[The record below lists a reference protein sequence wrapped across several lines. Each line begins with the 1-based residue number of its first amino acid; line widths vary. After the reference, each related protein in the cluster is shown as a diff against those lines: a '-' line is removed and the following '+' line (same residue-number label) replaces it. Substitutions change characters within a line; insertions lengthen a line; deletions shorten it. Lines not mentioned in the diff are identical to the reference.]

1 MSEARPQAP
10 KTTTTVEA
18 RLEKTELDKI
28 LDGVQQGTP
37 APVSDTAVLM
47 MVTRLLE
54 TGEKLQTSVI
64 DDLVATIDQKLS
76 KQVDA
81 VLHHPDFQRLESA
94 WRSLRY
100 IVEQTDFR
108 QGNKMAILDVSKDD
122 LVRDLEDNPD
132 VTKTGYYKH
141 IYADGLG
148 TFGGTPVGTVIANYE
163 FGPGQKDIRLL
174 RKVAAVSSMAH
185 APFISG
191 TSPQMYGID
200 SFQELPALRDLKDL
214 FEGAK
219 FAAWR
224 GFREEADARY
234 VGLALPRY
242 LARPVHTRDS
252 VKKFVYDENVSES
265 HEHFLWGNMAF
276 PFATRLTEAFAK
288 NRWCANIIGPNS
300 GGAVKGLPVH
310 VYSDEGAEVMKIPTE
325 VKITLRREYEL
336 ADSGFIPLTWRE
348 NSDNAAFFGANS
360 SKRTKV
366 FPDTPAGRTAATND
380 MLGTRLPYM
389 FIVCRLAHYIKA
401 IQIENIGKSIS
412 RAALE
417 KELQEWVGQYV
428 NPLEN
433 LSQLEM
439 ARKPLKSAMIGV
451 KDVDGKPGWYEVE
464 MQVTPHFKYE
474 GAYFTL
480 SLVGKMDNTQKK

>member
-1 MSEARPQAP
+1 MPDAQRESP
-10 KTTTTVEA
+10 KTQVTFAEHLEA
-18 RLEKTELDKI
+18 LEPLITGYDPAA
-28 LDGVQQGTP
+28 P
-37 APVSDTAVLM
+37 APASSTATILL
-47 MVTRLLE
+47 VTKLLE
-54 TGEKLQTSVI
+54 SGDKLQPSLI
-64 DDLVATIDQKLS
+64 DDLVADIDRKMS
-76 KQVDA
+76 GQVDA
-81 VLHHPDFQRLESA
+81 ILHHPDLQRMEST

-100 IVEQTDFR
+100 LVEQTDFR
-108 QGNKMAILDVSKDD
+108 QGNKMAVLDVSKDD
-122 LVRDLEDNPD
+122 LIRDLEDNPD
-132 VTKTGYYKH
+132 ITKTGYYRH
-141 IYADGLG
+141 VYSDGLG
-148 TFGGTPVGTVIANYE
+148 TFGGTPVGAVIGNYE
-163 FGPGQKDIRLL
+163 FGPGQRDIRLL
-174 RKVAAVSSMAH
+174 RKMAAVSSMAH
-185 APFISG
+185 APMVGG
-191 TSPQMYGID
+191 TSPSAFGVESY
-200 SFQELPALRDLKDL
+200 QELPNLKDISSVM
-214 FEGAK
+214 EGAK

-224 GFREEADARY
+224 GFREEPDARY

-242 LARPVHTRDS
+242 LARPVHSRDA
-252 VKKFVYDENVSES
+252 VKKFVYDEDVSES

-300 GGAVKGLPVH
+300 GGAVKGLPV
-310 VYSDEGAEVMKIPTE
+310 YTYKDEGADVIKIPTE

-336 ADSGFIPLTWRE
+336 ADAGFVPLTWRE

-360 SKRTKV
+360 AKKTKV

-401 IQIENIGKSIS
+401 IQVENIGKSIS
-412 RAALE
+412 RSALE
-417 KELQEWVGQYV
+417 NELKEWISQYV

-433 LSQLEM
+433 LNQVEM
-439 ARKPLKSAMIGV
+439 ARKPLKAANIAV
-451 KDVDGKPGWYEVE
+451 NDVEGRPGWYEVE

>member
-1 MSEARPQAP
+1 MPEASGTPKAAPTVETLIEKDAIADILTRVSQQPQA
-10 KTTTTVEA
+10 V
-18 RLEKTELDKI
+18 
-28 LDGVQQGTP
+28 P
-37 APVSDTAVLM
+37 AHETAVLM
-47 MVTRLLE
+47 MVGQLVS
-54 TGEKLQTSVI
+54 TGEKLQPSVI
-64 DDLVATIDQKLS
+64 DSLVAEIDQKLS
-76 KQVDA
+76 QQVDA
-81 VLHHPDFQRLESA
+81 ILHAPEFQRLEST

-100 IVEQTDFR
+100 LVEQTDFR
-108 QGNKMAILDVSKDD
+108 QGLKMAILDVSKDD
-122 LVRDLEDNPD
+122 LINDLEDNPD

-141 IYADGLG
+141 VYSDGLG
-148 TFGGTPVGTVIANYE
+148 SFGGTPIGAVVANYE
-163 FGPGQKDIRLL
+163 FGPGQRDIRLL
-174 RKVAAVSSMAH
+174 KKAAAVSSMAH
-185 APFISG
+185 APFIAAA
-191 TSPQMYGID
+191 SPQMYGVD
-200 SFQELPALRDLKDL
+200 SFEEVPALKDL
-214 FEGAK
+214 AAVFEGAR

-234 VGLALPRY
+234 VGLTLPRY
-242 LARPVHTRDS
+242 LARPVYTRDA
-252 VKKFVYDENVSES
+252 VKKFTYDEDVSGS
-265 HEHFLWGNMAF
+265 HEHYLWGNMAF

-300 GGAVKGLPVH
+300 GGAVRGLPVH
-310 VYSDEGAEVMKIPTE
+310 VRKVDGAEEMKIPTE
-325 VKITLRREYEL
+325 VRITLRREYEL
-336 ADSGFIPLTWRE
+336 ADSGFMPLTWRE

-360 SKRTKV
+360 AKKTKV

-417 KELQEWVGQYV
+417 KELQEWIGQYV
-428 NPLEN
+428 NPMEGLN
-433 LSQLEM
+433 QTEM
-439 ARKPLKSAMIGV
+439 ARKPLKAAEIIV
-451 KDVDGKPGWYEVE
+451 KDLEGKPGWYEVE

>member
-1 MSEARPQAP
+1 MPDPRPEPTKQTVTFEAQ
-10 KTTTTVEA
+10 
-18 RLEKTELDKI
+18 LEKSMIEQMIGETE
-28 LDGVQQGTP
+28 QQRERQ
-37 APVSDTAVLM
+37 PVLK
-47 MVTRLLE
+47 LLGHMLASGE
-54 TGEKLQTSVI
+54 TKLQPALI
-64 DDLVATIDQKLS
+64 DDLIADIDQKMA

-81 VLHHPDFQRLESA
+81 VLHHADFQRMESA

-100 IVEQTDFR
+100 LVENTDFR

-122 LVRDLEDNPD
+122 LIKDLEDSPD
-132 VTKTGYYKH
+132 ITKTGYYRH
-141 IYADGLG
+141 VYADGLG
-148 TFGGTPVGTVIANYE
+148 TFGGTPAGAVIANYE
-163 FGPGQKDIRLL
+163 FGPGQRDVRLL
-174 RKVAAVSSMAH
+174 RKVGAVSSMAH
-185 APFISG
+185 SPFIGG
-191 TSPQMYGID
+191 TSPGMFGVD
-200 SFQELPALRDLKDL
+200 SFQELPSLKDIQAVH
-214 FEGAK
+214 EGAK

-224 GFREEADARY
+224 GFREEPDSRY
-234 VGLALPRY
+234 VGLALPRV
-242 LARPVHTRDS
+242 LVRPVHTRDA
-252 VKKFVYDENVSES
+252 VKKFVYDEDVSAS

-276 PFATRLTEAFAK
+276 AFATRLTEAFAK

-300 GGAVKGLPVH
+300 GGAVKGMPL
-310 VYSDEGAEVMKIPTE
+310 YTYKDEGADVIKIPSE

-336 ADSGFIPLTWRE
+336 SDAGFIPLTWRE

-360 SKRTKV
+360 PKKPKV

-401 IQIENIGKSIS
+401 IQVENIGKSIS

-417 KELQEWVGQYV
+417 KELQEWISQYV

-439 ARKPLKSAMIGV
+439 ARRPLKAAGIV
-451 KDVDGKPGWYEVE
+451 VNDLAGKPGWYEVE

>member
-1 MSEARPQAP
+1 MPDAQRQDA
-10 KTTTTVEA
+10 KATTSVEA
-18 RLEKTELDKI
+18 RLEKSVLEEMITQVEK
-28 LDGVQQGTP
+28 GAP
-37 APVSDTAVLM
+37 AKAEDTALM
-47 MVTRLLE
+47 MMVNSLVK
-54 TGEKLQTSVI
+54 TGAKLQTSTI
-64 DDLVATIDQKLS
+64 DELIANIDQKLS

-122 LVRDLEDNPD
+122 LIRDLEDNPD
-132 VTKTGYYKH
+132 ITKTGYYRH
-141 IYADGLG
+141 VYSDGLG
-148 TFGGTPVGTVIANYE
+148 TFGGIPTGTVVANYE
-163 FGPGQKDIRLL
+163 FGPGQRDIRLL
-174 RKVAAVSSMAH
+174 RKVGAVSSMAH

-191 TSPQMYGID
+191 TAPQMFGLDTYGD
-200 SFQELPALRDLKDL
+200 LPNMRDLKDV

-224 GFREEADARY
+224 GFRDEADARY

-242 LARPVHTRDS
+242 LARPVYTRDS
-252 VKKFVYDENVSES
+252 VKKFVFDETVSES

-310 VYSDEGAEVMKIPTE
+310 VYQDEGAEVMKIPTE

-336 ADSGFIPLTWRE
+336 AESGFMPLTWRE

-360 SKRTKV
+360 AKRTKV

-417 KELQEWVGQYV
+417 KELVEWISQYV

-433 LSQLEM
+433 LSQIEM
-439 ARKPLKSAMIGV
+439 ARKPLKQAMIAV
-451 KDVDGKPGWYEVE
+451 KDVEGKPGWYEVE

>member
-1 MSEARPQAP
+1 MPEIQPQPA
-10 KTTTTVEA
+10 KTTVSVESQ
-18 RLEKTELDKI
+18 LEKTALDEI
-28 LDGVQQGTP
+28 LTRVQQGP
-37 APVSDTAVLM
+37 AAPVADTAVVM

-54 TGEKLQTSVI
+54 TGEKLQTSII
-64 DDLVATIDQKLS
+64 DDLLAQIDQKMS

-108 QGNKMAILDVSKDD
+108 QGNKMVILDVSKDD
-122 LVRDLEDNPD
+122 LVRDLEDSPD
-132 VTKTGYYKH
+132 ITKTGYYKH

-148 TFGGTPVGTVIANYE
+148 TFGGTPTGAVIANYE

-174 RKVAAVSSMAH
+174 RKAAAVSSMAH
-185 APFISG
+185 APFIAG

-224 GFREEADARY
+224 GFRDEPDARY

-242 LARPVHTRDS
+242 LARPVWTRDM
-252 VKKFVYDENVSES
+252 VKKFVYEENVSEN
-265 HEHFLWGNMAF
+265 HDHYLWGNMAF

-310 VYSDEGAEVMKIPTE
+310 VYQDEGADVMKIPTE

-336 ADSGFIPLTWRE
+336 GDSGFMPLTWRE

-360 SKRTKV
+360 AKRPKV
-366 FPDTPAGRTAATND
+366 FPKTPQGMVAATND

-412 RAALE
+412 RSALE
-417 KELQEWVGQYV
+417 KELQDWVIQYV

-439 ARKPLKSAMIGV
+439 ARKPLKQAMIAV
-451 KDVDGKPGWYEVE
+451 RDVEGKPGWYEVE